1 LKITDKYGHQLTR
14 AEVKEY
20 LGINHSEGQA
30 VESYIDSMPL
40 GNDPSTLYE
49 RIEEKANRIL
59 ARLLEKGLV
68 RFEHRQIKRKEIINS
83 LLGN

>member
-1 LKITDKYGHQLTR
+1 
-14 AEVKEY
+14 
-20 LGINHSEGQA
+20 
-30 VESYIDSMPL
+30 MPL